1 MSAEGAKSRPFRR
14 SCGSENQ
21 VNPLKKELMDLAK
34 QRKQHVMDGLA
45 EDQTPPGAYSAGKDR
60 TTGKVYY
67 GESGPGAGHEQAVTT
82 GGCWRC

>member
-1 MSAEGAKSRPFRR
+1 MSVEGAKSRPFRG

-21 VNPLKKELMDLAK
+21 VNLLKKELMDLAK
-34 QRKQHVMDGLA
+34 Q
-45 EDQTPPGAYSAGKDR
+45 R

-67 GESGPGAGHEQAVTT
+67 GESGPGTGHEQAVTT